1 MEKKYFLGILISSFM
16 LGGLFFLLYHGWLII
31 RYPSYKTEAKQCLR
45 NMKSS
50 KRKIVLEYW
59 HKKKWNKEKIDLL
72 WTGDKSKNIQYL
84 INSWLTLLD
93 EEDAMKK
100 KISLQAVLLSASG
113 NKAYLSFDRNP
124 FSKGCSTFEKLM
136 WIESLLKTLREN
148 EIQLQSIYFLVHHQI
163 MEDYHLDFSNPW
175 PINGFLQNRNLV

>member
-1 MEKKYFLGILISSFM
+1 MQNKYFIAIVIASFIF
-16 LGGLFFLLYHGWLII
+16 GSLFFSIYHGWII
-31 RYPSYKTEAKQCLR
+31 VRYPSYKSEVKQSLR
-45 NMKSS
+45 SMKSS
-50 KRKIVLEYW
+50 KKKVLLEYW

-72 WTGDKSKNIQYL
+72 WTDDKSKNIQYL

-93 EEDAMKK
+93 EEGAMKK
-100 KISLQAVLLSASG
+100 KVSLQAILLSSSG

-124 FSKGCSTFEKLM
+124 FSKGCLTFDKLM

-148 EIQLQSIYFLVHHQI
+148 GVQLQSVYFLVHHQI

-175 PINGFLQNRNLV
+175 PICGFLNLKGL